1 MLWREFMEGT
11 ACKDTPYNYQVYKD
25 LEILYM
31 NSDKT
36 HAEIYEYGKK
46 LVDNSLT
53 QKELDMIEQYK
64 QRIKRHQETLEDYKK
79 ELESYKM
86 LCMADMVKYCRRRIA
101 VEKDIIRNLKSSLRS
116 IR

>member
-53 QKELDMIEQYK
+53 QKQLDIIEEHKQYI
-64 QRIKRHQETLEDYKK
+64 RIHQARLEDYKK
-79 ELESYKM
+79 ELESYKA
-86 LCMADMVKYCRRRIA
+86 LCMPEMVRYCRRKIA
-101 VEKDIIRNLKSSLRS
+101 IEKDTIRNFKNSLRS